1 MKQTSLKQCLLACL
15 LIAGWQGAVA
25 QADRWQQRVKYA
37 MDINMD
43 VNTHRF
49 SGKQKLQYTNNSP
62 DTLHKVFY
70 HLYWNAFQ
78 PGSMMDVRS
87 RELGQ
92 TVLVDR
98 NGNQRRDW
106 DGRVTDRIS
115 KLQPDQIG
123 YQKILSLKRD
133 GVRQQYNVIG
143 TILEV
148 PLAKPILPHT
158 TTTFD
163 MEFETQVPI
172 QIRRSGRNNSE
183 GVDYSMAQWY
193 PKICEYDYEGWHPTP
208 YIAREFYGVWGDYD
222 VKISIDKKF
231 VVAATGYLQNPNQ
244 IGHGYEMAG
253 SKVIRPAG
261 DKLTWHFVAPNVHDF
276 VWAADPDYKHI
287 TQQVDGFT
295 AHFFYIENEI
305 TKNTWPRLASMIP
318 DAYKYIKAHYG
329 LYPYKS
335 YSFIQG
341 GDGGMEYPMATLIMG
356 NGKLEGLYG
365 LAMHEWMHSW
375 YQGLLGTNE
384 SLYPWMDEGFTTF
397 AENNV
402 VYNTLSSA
410 KTESP
415 SAQSS
420 AYNSYFALVKSGF
433 EEPLSTHADHYN
445 SNYGYSQSAYS
456 KGAVFME
463 QLGYIIGAA
472 ARDRGLLRYYW
483 EWRFKHPNVNDLV
496 RVMEKE
502 SGLQLDWYKQYFV
515 YTTKHID
522 YGIDSAFEN
531 NGKTIVRLR
540 RVDNMPMPIDLLITA
555 RDGKKV
561 MHYIPMS
568 LMFGSKP
575 NEDDR
580 ISRVVHDY
588 WPWTNRT
595 YDVEVDMPL
604 SEIAKIEIDPSE
616 RMADV
621 NKANNV
627 MSR

>member
-1 MKQTSLKQCLLACL
+1 MTQTRVTKCLLVCL
-15 LIAGWQGAVA
+15 LIAGWQGAQA
-25 QADRWQQRVKYA
+25 QADRWQQRVKYV

-43 VNTHRF
+43 VAANRF

-62 DTLHKVFY
+62 DTLYKVFY

-78 PGSMMDVRS
+78 PNSMMDVRS

-92 TVLVDR
+92 TVLYKDR
-98 NGNQRRDW
+98 NGNEKRDW

-133 GVRQQYNVIG
+133 GASQEYNVIG

-163 MEFETQVPI
+163 MEFEAQVPV
-172 QIRRSGRNNSE
+172 QIRRSGRNNVE

-193 PKICEYDYEGWHPTP
+193 PKMCEYDYEGWHPTP
-208 YIAREFYGVWGDYD
+208 YIAREFYGIWGDFD
-222 VKISIDKKF
+222 VKIAIDKKF

-244 IGHGYEMAG
+244 IGYGYEITG
-253 SKVIRPAG
+253 SKVLRPAG
-261 DKLTWHFVAPNVHDF
+261 NKLTWHFVAPNVHDF

-295 AHFFYIENEI
+295 AHFFYIENEM
-305 TKNTWPRLASMIP
+305 TKNTWPQLAKMIP

-329 LYPYKS
+329 PYPYKS

-365 LAMHEWMHSW
+365 LAAHEWMHTW
-375 YQGLLGTNE
+375 YQGMLGTNE

-402 VYNTLSSA
+402 VYHTLDSL
-410 KTESP
+410 KTP
-415 SAQSS
+415 SAQTS
-420 AYNSYFALVKSGF
+420 AYNGYFALLRSGY
-433 EEPLSTHADHYN
+433 EEPLSTHSDHYN
-445 SNYGYSQSAYS
+445 SNYGYSLSAYS
-456 KGAVFME
+456 KGAVFLE
-463 QLGYIIGAA
+463 QLGYIIGAD
-472 ARDRGLLRYYW
+472 ARDKGLLRYYW
-483 EWRFKHPNVNDLV
+483 EWRFKHPNVNDFV
-496 RVMEKE
+496 RIMEKE

-522 YGIDSAFEN
+522 YGIDTAFEN
-531 NGKTIVRLR
+531 NGKTIVRLQR
-540 RVDNMPMPIDLLITA
+540 IDNMPMPIDLLITGK
-555 RDGKKV
+555 DGKKV
-561 MHYIPMS
+561 MHYVPMS

-575 NEDDR
+575 NEDNS
-580 ISRVVHDY
+580 IPRVVHDY

-595 YDVEVDMPL
+595 YDVEVNMPL
-604 SEIAKIEIDPSE
+604 SEIAKMEIDPSE

-621 NKANNV
+621 NKSNNV
-627 MSR
+627 LNR

>member
-1 MKQTSLKQCLLACL
+1 MTQTTVTKCLLACL
-15 LIAGWQGAVA
+15 LIAGWQGAKA
-25 QADRWQQRVKYA
+25 QSDRWQQRVKYA

-43 VNTHRF
+43 VAANRF

-62 DTLHKVFY
+62 DTLYKVFY

-92 TVLVDR
+92 TVLYRDK
-98 NGNQRRDW
+98 NGNERRDW

-133 GVRQQYNVIG
+133 GATQTYNVIG

-148 PLAKPILPHT
+148 PLAKPILPHAT
-158 TTTFD
+158 ATFD
-163 MEFETQVPI
+163 MEFEAQVPV

-193 PKICEYDYEGWHPTP
+193 PKMCEYDYEGWHPTP
-208 YIAREFYGVWGDYD
+208 YIAREFYGIWGDYD
-222 VKISIDKKF
+222 VKISIDKKY

-244 IGHGYEMAG
+244 IGYGYEMAG
-253 SKVIRPAG
+253 SKVLRPAG
-261 DKLTWHFVAPNVHDF
+261 NKLTWHFSAQNVHDF

-295 AHFFYIENEI
+295 AHFFYIENET
-305 TKNTWPRLASMIP
+305 TKETWPTFAKMIP
-318 DAYKYIKAHYG
+318 TAYKYIKEHYG
-329 LYPYKS
+329 PYPYKS

-365 LAMHEWMHSW
+365 LAAHEWMHTW
-375 YQGLLGTNE
+375 YQGMLGTNE

-402 VYNTLSSA
+402 VYHTLDST
-410 KTESP
+410 KSP
-415 SAQSS
+415 SAQTS
-420 AYNSYFALVKSGF
+420 AYNGYFALVRSGY
-433 EEPLSTHADHYN
+433 EEPMSTHSDHYN
-445 SNYGYSQSAYS
+445 TNYGYSLTAYS
-456 KGAVFME
+456 KGAVFLE
-463 QLGYIIGAA
+463 QLGYIIGAE
-472 ARDRGLLRYYW
+472 ARDKGLLKYYW
-483 EWRFKHPNVNDLV
+483 EWRFKHPNVNDFI
-496 RVMEKE
+496 RIMEKE

-515 YTTKHID
+515 YSTKHID
-522 YGIDSAFEN
+522 YSIDSVFEN
-531 NGKTIVRLR
+531 NGKTVVRLR
-540 RVDNMPMPIDLLITA
+540 RVDNMPMPIDLLITGK
-555 RDGKKV
+555 DGKQV
-561 MHYIPMS
+561 MHYVPMS
-568 LMFGSKP
+568 LMFGAKP
-575 NEDDR
+575 NEDAAVQ
-580 ISRVVHDY
+580 RVVHDY

-595 YDVEVDMPL
+595 YDVEIDMPM
-604 SEIAKIEIDPSE
+604 SEIKKAEIDPSE
-616 RMADV
+616 RMADL
-621 NKANNV
+621 NRSNNEFEQ
-627 MSR
+627 

>member
-1 MKQTSLKQCLLACL
+1 MKQPSIKKSLLACL
-15 LIAGWQGAVA
+15 LIAGWHSTQA
-25 QADRWQQRVKYA
+25 QSDRWQQRVKYV
-37 MDINMD
+37 MDIDMD
-43 VNTHRF
+43 VATHRF

-62 DTLHKVFY
+62 DTLFKVFY

-78 PGSMMDVRS
+78 PNSMMDVRS

-92 TVLVDR
+92 TVLFRDK
-98 NGNQRRDW
+98 NGNERRDW

-133 GVRQQYNVIG
+133 GANQEYNVIG

-163 MEFETQVPI
+163 MEFEAQVPV

-193 PKICEYDYEGWHPTP
+193 PKMCEYDYEGWHPTP

-222 VKISIDKKF
+222 VKIAIDKKF

-244 IGHGYEMAG
+244 IGYGYEMTG
-253 SKVIRPAG
+253 SKVLRPAG
-261 DKLTWHFVAPNVHDF
+261 NKLSWHFVAPNVHDF

-295 AHFFYIENEI
+295 AHFFYIENET
-305 TKNTWPRLASMIP
+305 TKDTWPQLAKMIP

-329 LYPYKS
+329 PYPYKS

-356 NGKLEGLYG
+356 NGKIEGLYG
-365 LAMHEWMHSW
+365 LAAHEWMHTW
-375 YQGLLGTNE
+375 YQGMLGTNE

-402 VYNTLSSA
+402 VYHTLDSLRA
-410 KTESP
+410 PSP
-415 SAQSS
+415 QTGS
-420 AYNSYFALVKSGF
+420 YNGYFALVKSGY
-433 EEPLSTHADHYN
+433 EEPLSTHSDHYN
-445 SNYGYSQSAYS
+445 SNYGYSLSAYS
-456 KGAVFME
+456 KGAVFLE
-463 QLGYIIGAA
+463 QLGYIIGAS

-483 EWRFKHPNVNDLV
+483 EWRFKHPNVNDFI

-540 RVDNMPMPIDLLITA
+540 RIDYMPMPIDLLITGK
-555 RDGKKV
+555 DGKKV
-561 MHYIPMS
+561 MHYVPMS

-575 NEDDR
+575 SED
-580 ISRVVHDY
+580 SSTPRVVHDY

-595 YDVEVDMPL
+595 YDVEVNMPL
-604 SEIAKIEIDPSE
+604 SEIAEIEIDPSE
-616 RMADV
+616 RMADTDRR
-621 NKANNV
+621 NNL
-627 MSR
+627 MKR

>member
-1 MKQTSLKQCLLACL
+1 MTQTRVMKCLLACL
-15 LIAGWQGAVA
+15 FIAGWQSVQA
-25 QADRWQQRVKYA
+25 QPDRWQQRVKYV
-37 MDINMD
+37 MDIDMD
-43 VNTHRF
+43 VAAHRF

-62 DTLHKVFY
+62 DTLFKVFY

-78 PGSMMDVRS
+78 PNSMMDVRS

-92 TVLVDR
+92 TVIYRDK
-98 NGNQRRDW
+98 NGNERRDW

-133 GVRQQYNVIG
+133 GISQSYNVIG

-163 MEFETQVPI
+163 MEFEAQVPV

-193 PKICEYDYEGWHPTP
+193 PKMCEYDYEGWHPTP

-222 VKISIDKKF
+222 VKIAIDKKF

-244 IGHGYEMAG
+244 IGYGYEMAG
-253 SKVIRPAG
+253 TKVLRPAG
-261 DKLTWHFVAPNVHDF
+261 DKLTWHFSAPNVHDF

-295 AHFFYIENEI
+295 AHFFYIENDI
-305 TKNTWPRLASMIP
+305 TKNTWPQLAKMIP

-329 LYPYKS
+329 PYPYKS

-356 NGKLEGLYG
+356 NGKIEGLYG
-365 LAMHEWMHSW
+365 LAAHEWMHTW
-375 YQGLLGTNE
+375 YQGMLGTNE

-402 VYNTLSSA
+402 VYHTLDSLR
-410 KTESP
+410 SP
-415 SAQSS
+415 SPQTG
-420 AYNSYFALVKSGF
+420 AYNGYFSLVRSGY
-433 EEPLSTHADHYN
+433 EEPLSTHSDHYN
-445 SNYGYSQSAYS
+445 SNFGYSQSAYS
-456 KGAVFME
+456 KGAVFLE
-463 QLGYIIGAA
+463 QLGYIIGASV
-472 ARDRGLLRYYW
+472 RDRGLLRYYW
-483 EWRFKHPNVNDLV
+483 EWRFKHPNVNDFV

-522 YGIDSAFEN
+522 YGIDTAFEN
-531 NGKTIVRLR
+531 NGKTIVRLKR
-540 RVDNMPMPIDLLITA
+540 IDKMPMPIDLLITA
-555 RDGKKV
+555 KDGKKV
-561 MHYIPMS
+561 MHYVPMS

-575 NEDDR
+575 AED
-580 ISRVVHDY
+580 STPRVVHDY

-604 SEIAKIEIDPSE
+604 SEIANIEIDPSE
-616 RMADV
+616 RMADLDRS
-621 NKANNV
+621 NNV
-627 MSR
+627 MTR